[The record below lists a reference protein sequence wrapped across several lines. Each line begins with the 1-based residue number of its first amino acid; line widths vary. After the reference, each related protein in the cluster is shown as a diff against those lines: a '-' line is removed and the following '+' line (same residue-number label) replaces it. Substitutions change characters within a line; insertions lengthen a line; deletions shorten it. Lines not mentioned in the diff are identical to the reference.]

1 MTIRAA
7 ILVGVLALVV
17 TLGIGGGVGS
27 TSEWGIVVTP
37 CAWCGSE
44 RRLEVHHIQP
54 QHVRPD
60 LAKDTNNMVVL
71 CRTCHFTVGHKNDW
85 RRVFTNVM
93 AVIKEG
99 KDK

>member
-1 MTIRAA
+1 MLA
-7 ILVGVLALVV
+7 GVLVCLV

-27 TSEWGIVVTP
+27 KSHWGVKIIA
-37 CAWCGSE
+37 CEWCGSE

-60 LAKDTNNMVVL
+60 LAMDTNNMVIL

-85 RRVFTNVM
+85 KRVFTNVRE
-93 AVIKEG
+93 VIREG
-99 KDK
+99 RR